1 MIRAVYENE
10 PFPASAEEEERL
22 RAALGG
28 NVRREGRTLRIVR
41 VAGQLRLSDGSTWV
55 IRSHKADGAS
65 LLAWLAYADPTLDA
79 LAWLG
84 MVPDLGDD
92 MGFGNLVA
100 RVFCLETWRAV
111 QTSGLLRAYHRQA
124 VQSAVVRGRIDFA
137 RLSRGGG
144 DLSRVPCVVF
154 ARLPQ
159 TPLNRLLA
167 AAVQRVDRD
176 PELRRAAGASLPQL
190 AAHLAEVAPVVDA
203 SMVTGKTALS
213 RLEQPFAASA
223 ALARVLL
230 RHGGLGD
237 GDGLRGPGFVV
248 SLASLFERTVARAF
262 ADAGLR
268 AVAKQPVRVARPGG
282 SAWNGGD
289 RRMEIDVL
297 LPDVRGEPVVV
308 DAKYKT
314 KLSSANLQQMVTY
327 CWVTGAR
334 RAVLVVPA
342 GVVAD
347 RRRFEIAGPS
357 GEVIRIDVAE
367 LELGA
372 RTLGGWRQAAEA
384 VVATVVGGR

>member
-1 MIRAVYENE
+1 VIRAVFENE
-10 PFPASAEEEERL
+10 PFSASAEDEASL
-22 RAALGG
+22 RGALDRH
-28 NVRREGRTLRIVR
+28 VRRDRRQLRIVR
-41 VAGQLRLSDGSTWV
+41 VAGQLRLPDGSTWI
-55 IRSHKADGAS
+55 IRSRKADGAS
-65 LLAWLAYADPTLDA
+65 LLGWLAYADPTLDA
-79 LAWLG
+79 LEWLG

-92 MGFGNLVA
+92 AGFGSLVA

-144 DLSRVPCVVF
+144 DLSRVPCIVF

-176 PELRRAAGASLPQL
+176 PELRRAAGVTLPQL
-190 AAHLAEVAPVVDA
+190 GALLAEVAPVVDA
-203 SMVTGKTALS
+203 SMLTGKTPLS

-237 GDGLRGPGFVV
+237 GDGLRGPGFMVN
-248 SLASLFERTVARAF
+248 LASLFERTVVRAF
-262 ADAGLR
+262 ADAGLG
-268 AVAKQPVRVARPGG
+268 AVAKQHVRVARPGG
-282 SAWNGGD
+282 GAWSEGQ
-289 RRMEIDVL
+289 RRMEIDVF
-297 LPDVRGEPVVV
+297 LPDVAGVPVVV

-314 KLSSANLQQMVTY
+314 RISSGNLQQMVTY

-347 RRRFEIAGPS
+347 RRSFELVGAS
-357 GEVIRIDVAE
+357 GEVIRIEVVE
-367 LELGA
+367 LALGE
-372 RTLGGWRQAAEA
+372 RTLGGWRRAAEA
-384 VVATVVGGR
+384 VVQAVVGSG